1 MGSMSPK
8 DDRRNVQSAQCFFW
22 RIIPSDL
29 THPMQ
34 GTIPH
39 KGLNSAFP
47 TTTVDGSCT
56 TRGW

>member
-1 MGSMSPK
+1 MIVEMCTV
-8 DDRRNVQSAQCFFW
+8 RNAFFFL

-39 KGLNSAFP
+39 KGLNIVFP
-47 TTTVDGSCT
+47 TTTVDGSEIRLT